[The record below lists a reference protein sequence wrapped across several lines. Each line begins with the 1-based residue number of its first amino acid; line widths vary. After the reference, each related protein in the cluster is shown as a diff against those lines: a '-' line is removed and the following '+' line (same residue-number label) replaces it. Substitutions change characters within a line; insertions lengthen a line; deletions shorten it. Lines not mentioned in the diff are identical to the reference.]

1 MTSRDAL
8 LRAAMHR
15 VLARMGHGVADAAAG
30 LAVLMQDAPER
41 VRQEWDLFQE
51 EVKAEA
57 ERLEREG
64 DERKD
69 DEKPSSAS
77 TAEESLQTKI
87 DQLRARVA
95 DLGAGGGIGGGLARL
110 GYMSDHYM
118 QNVELAHAY
127 EFG

>member
-1 MTSRDAL
+1 MVMTYRDAL

-15 VLARMGHGVADAAAG
+15 VIARMGHGVADAAAG
-30 LAVLMQDAPER
+30 LAVLVQDAPDR

-64 DERKD
+64 AGRGVEA
-69 DEKPSSAS
+69 ESSSAS
-77 TAEESLQTKI
+77 SVEEESLQTKI

-95 DLGAGGGIGGGLARL
+95 QLGIR
-110 GYMSDHYM
+110 MEERS
-118 QNVELAHAY
+118 
-127 EFG
+127 

>member
-15 VLARMGHGVADAAAG
+15 VIARMGHGVADAAAG
-30 LAVLMQDAPER
+30 LAVLVQDAPDR

-57 ERLEREG
+57 ERLGREG
-64 DERKD
+64 DGRVAD
-69 DEKPSSAS
+69 AVSSPVS
-77 TAEESLQTKI
+77 SVEGESLQTKI

-95 DLGAGGGIGGGLARL
+95 ELGMR
-110 GYMSDHYM
+110 MEERS
-118 QNVELAHAY
+118 
-127 EFG
+127 

>member
-15 VLARMGHGVADAAAG
+15 VIARMGHGVADAAAG
-30 LAVLMQDAPER
+30 LAVLVQDAPDR

-57 ERLEREG
+57 ERL
-64 DERKD
+64 DRKGWRGVD
-69 DEKPSSAS
+69 AESSPAS
-77 TAEESLQTKI
+77 SVEEESLQTKI

-95 DLGAGGGIGGGLARL
+95 ELGMR
-110 GYMSDHYM
+110 MEERS
-118 QNVELAHAY
+118 
-127 EFG
+127 

>member
-15 VLARMGHGVADAAAG
+15 VIARMGHGVADAAAG
-30 LAVLMQDAPER
+30 LAVLVQDAPDR

-57 ERLEREG
+57 ERLGRQK
-64 DERKD
+64 DER
-69 DEKPSSAS
+69 DEDAVSAPASSME
-77 TAEESLQTKI
+77 EESLQIKI

-95 DLGAGGGIGGGLARL
+95 ELGMR
-110 GYMSDHYM
+110 MEERS
-118 QNVELAHAY
+118 
-127 EFG
+127 

>member
-30 LAVLMQDAPER
+30 FAVLVQDAPDR

-57 ERLEREG
+57 ERLDRKGGERGTDAE
-64 DERKD
+64 
-69 DEKPSSAS
+69 SS
-77 TAEESLQTKI
+77 TASSVREESLQTKI
-87 DQLRARVA
+87 DQLRSRVA
-95 DLGAGGGIGGGLARL
+95 ELGIR
-110 GYMSDHYM
+110 MEERS
-118 QNVELAHAY
+118 
-127 EFG
+127 

>member
-69 DEKPSSAS
+69 DKKPSSAS

-95 DLGAGGGIGGGLARL
+95 DLGMR
-110 GYMSDHYM
+110 MEERS
-118 QNVELAHAY
+118 
-127 EFG
+127 

>member
-30 LAVLMQDAPER
+30 FAVLVQDAPDR

-57 ERLEREG
+57 ERLDRENG
-64 DERKD
+64 GRGVDAQ
-69 DEKPSSAS
+69 SSPGS
-77 TAEESLQTKI
+77 SVDEESLQTKI
-87 DQLRARVA
+87 DQLRSRVA
-95 DLGAGGGIGGGLARL
+95 ELGIRMEDRL
-110 GYMSDHYM
+110 
-118 QNVELAHAY
+118 
-127 EFG
+127 

>member
-8 LRAAMHR
+8 FRAAMHR

-30 LAVLMQDAPER
+30 LAVLVQDAPDR

-57 ERLEREG
+57 ERIDRDGGGRGVDAE
-64 DERKD
+64 
-69 DEKPSSAS
+69 SSPAS
-77 TAEESLQTKI
+77 SVGEESLQTKI

-95 DLGAGGGIGGGLARL
+95 ELGIR
-110 GYMSDHYM
+110 MEERS
-118 QNVELAHAY
+118 
-127 EFG
+127 

>member
-15 VLARMGHGVADAAAG
+15 VIARMGHGVADAAAG
-30 LAVLMQDAPER
+30 LAVLVQDAPDR

-57 ERLEREG
+57 ERLGREK
-64 DERKD
+64 DER
-69 DEKPSSAS
+69 DEDAVSAPASSME
-77 TAEESLQTKI
+77 EESLQIKI

-95 DLGAGGGIGGGLARL
+95 ELGMR
-110 GYMSDHYM
+110 MEERS
-118 QNVELAHAY
+118 
-127 EFG
+127 

>member
-30 LAVLMQDAPER
+30 LAVLVQDAPDR

-57 ERLEREG
+57 ERLDREG
-64 DERKD
+64 AGQGVDAES
-69 DEKPSSAS
+69 SSAPS
-77 TAEESLQTKI
+77 AEEESLQTKI

-95 DLGAGGGIGGGLARL
+95 ELGMR
-110 GYMSDHYM
+110 MEERS
-118 QNVELAHAY
+118 
-127 EFG
+127 